1 MHSNFPLWVIS
12 GSKSGFKY
20 WYTALN
26 KYMKYLLHWEG
37 HSKWYLSGFMH
48 ARIKYLEKQSLSRQE
63 AIFKPN
69 ICYFY
74 DFIAKLFPSFLHLQK
89 IQMANL
95 VTIMVWLQTKFY
107 GICPLAYLRV
117 LKCSLQ
123 TEQKHIL
130 RHRESLAL
138 SKIKTGVSMPLQQ
151 KSARHFHC
159 QDCTLL
165 NDL

>member
-123 TEQKHIL
+123 TEQKHPETQRIL
-130 RHRESLAL
+130 GSLQNKNRSLNAFATKICQTFSL
-138 SKIKTGVSMPLQQ
+138 SRS
-151 KSARHFHC
+151 HFA
-159 QDCTLL
+159 
-165 NDL
+165 